1 MLITNKKN
9 QIFFLLSFAMH
20 VISASLIFF
29 LSTDLRS
36 YSENITAVDFI
47 LTKEKNQTLQKNNQI
62 QKTQTTQL
70 QSSRPVSKS
79 EPKAAL
85 SESSNPNSDKVNIE
99 NGVLAKNA
107 EQIYTAEL
115 KKFIESKKKY
125 PMIAKKMGQSG
136 RVIIQ
141 FELNSNGHVISK
153 KLITMSDY
161 QILNDS
167 TLHLIDSM
175 GQFKKFPDQ
184 IKKTSWQFVLPVDY
198 KL

>member
-1 MLITNKKN
+1 
-9 QIFFLLSFAMH
+9 MH
-20 VISASLIFF
+20 IISASLIFF
-29 LSTDLRS
+29 ISTDLHS
-36 YSENITAVDFI
+36 NSKNVTAVDFI
-47 LTKEKNQTLQKNNQI
+47 LTEEKNQAPKKNNQI
-62 QKTQTTQL
+62 QKIQTTQL
-70 QSSRPVSKS
+70 QTSHPVSKS

-85 SESSNPNSDKVNIE
+85 SESSNPNSEKVNTE
-99 NGVLAKNA
+99 NGIIATNA

-125 PMIAKKMGQSG
+125 PTIAKKMGQSG

-141 FELNSNGHVISK
+141 FELNSDGRVISK
-153 KLITMSDY
+153 KLVTMSDY
-161 QILNDS
+161 QTLNDS